1 MNSRIGWALVV
12 VGVVL
17 AVGTG
22 GLVFLLL
29 RQQEARALER
39 ARAEA
44 QAVAAPVT
52 ATMKLPVAARP
63 IAPGAVISSEDL
75 LLKDFP
81 LDLVPVAAITETLVL
96 ENQIAATAI
105 GQGETISPRQLAGE
119 SAVQVSQQA
128 PPGKVIFAY
137 PVADLL
143 TSSNIV
149 YDGDRIDLL
158 ITMPISETTTGVS
171 PSATFFT
178 LQNIEVFRVLRE
190 AAPPAEEGQPAQ
202 AGPATALLLSLSP
215 EDAVIIKH
223 VKDSGGVIDF
233 VLRSIADDEPFEAPV
248 IDKNEIIERYAR

>member
-1 MNSRIGWALVV
+1 MNSRIGWVLVV

-39 ARAEA
+39 ARAET

-63 IAPGAVISSEDL
+63 IAPGAVISGEDI

-81 LDLVPVAAITETLVL
+81 LDLVPVAAITETLIL
-96 ENQIAATAI
+96 ENQVAATAI
-105 GQGETISPRQLAGE
+105 GQGETISTRQLAGPAALE
-119 SAVQVSQQA
+119 VSQQA
-128 PPGKVIFAY
+128 PAGRVIFAY
-137 PVADLL
+137 PIADLL
-143 TSSNIV
+143 TSSDIV
-149 YDGDRIDLL
+149 RDGDRIDLL
-158 ITMPISETTTGVS
+158 ITMAISSTDTSG
-171 PSATFFT
+171 SATFFT

-190 AAPPAEEGQPAQ
+190 VGPPAEDGQAVQ
-202 AGPATALLLSLSP
+202 AGPPTALLLALTP

-233 VLRSIADDEPFEAPV
+233 VLRSISDNEPFTAPV
-248 IDKNEIIERYAR
+248 IDNDEIIERYAR

>member
-1 MNSRIGWALVV
+1 MNSRIGWILVV

-29 RQQEARALER
+29 RQQEARALEL

-63 IAPGAVISSEDL
+63 ISPGAVISGDDI

-96 ENQIAATAI
+96 ENQIAASAI
-105 GQGETISPRQLAGE
+105 GQGETISPRQLAGPAAE
-119 SAVQVSQQA
+119 QVSQQVPA
-128 PPGKVIFAY
+128 GKVIFAY
-137 PVADLL
+137 PLADLL
-143 TSSNIV
+143 TTSDIV
-149 YDGDRIDLL
+149 RDGDRIDLL
-158 ITMPISETTTGVS
+158 ITMPISATTVAGN
-171 PSATFFT
+171 ATFFT
-178 LQNIEVFRVLRE
+178 MQNIEVFRVLRE
-190 AAPPAEEGQPAQ
+190 AAPPAEEGQDAPL
-202 AGPATALLLSLSP
+202 GPPTALLLALSP
-215 EDAVIIKH
+215 ADAVVVKH

-233 VLRSIADDEPFEAPV
+233 VLRSIADKEPFEAPL
-248 IDKNEIIERYAR
+248 IDNTEIIERYAR

>member
-1 MNSRIGWALVV
+1 VNSRIGWALVV

-44 QAVAAPVT
+44 QAVAAPVA

-105 GQGETISPRQLAGE
+105 GQGETISSRQLAGD

-149 YDGDRIDLL
+149 HDGDRIDLL
-158 ITMPISETTTGVS
+158 ITMPISSTDTGG
-171 PSATFFT
+171 SATFFT
-178 LQNIEVFRVLRE
+178 LQSIEVFRVLRE

-202 AGPATALLLSLSP
+202 AGPATALLLALSP

>member
-12 VGVVL
+12 FGLVL

-29 RQQEARALER
+29 RQQEARAIER

-44 QAVAAPVT
+44 QALAEPVA

-63 IAPGAVISSEDL
+63 IAPGAVISGDDI

-105 GQGETISPRQLAGE
+105 GQGETISARQLAGQ
-119 SAVQVSQQA
+119 SAAQVSQQA
-128 PPGKVIFAY
+128 PSGRVVFAY
-137 PVADLL
+137 PIADLL
-143 TSSNIV
+143 TTSDIV
-149 YDGDRIDLL
+149 RDGDRIDLL
-158 ITMPISETTTGVS
+158 ITMPISTTDAGG
-171 PSATFFT
+171 SATFFT

-190 AAPPAEEGQPAQ
+190 AAPPAEGEQAAP
-202 AGPATALLLSLSP
+202 AGPPTALLLALTP
-215 EDAVIIKH
+215 EDAVVIKH

-233 VLRSIADDEPFEAPV
+233 VLRSVADDEPFAAPV
-248 IDKNEIIERYAR
+248 IDNNEIIERYAR